1 MPMMSMQ
8 MMRMMM
14 TTTMI
19 VVVMTTTPAFAS
31 VLRPPGACLYHS
43 PAYSFLE
50 RLCAT

>member
-1 MPMMSMQ
+1 MMPMQM

-19 VVVMTTTPAFAS
+19 VVVVMTTTPAFAS

>member
-1 MPMMSMQ
+1 MMSMQ
-8 MMRMMM
+8 MMRMTM

-19 VVVMTTTPAFAS
+19 VVVVMTTTPAFAS